1 MKRTPG
7 RESHADYLSR
17 VCSSLPPSGSAKT
30 AVDPTVSDHQIR
42 RRTNLRTRRPGLY
55 PTTAP
60 LTPPESKEPA
70 FPATPRS
77 NPKHPYRRVPRC
89 GAVDVG
95 DAPRARPNCEECC
108 NERLPADRR
117 TVADMGG
124 QRLAVTAECLG
135 SL

>member
-1 MKRTPG
+1 MDVPGAGAGDGCRRGAGMPGTRRYRGVKRTPG

-30 AVDPTVSDHQIR
+30 AVDPSVSDHQIR
-42 RRTNLRTRRPGLY
+42 RRTNPRTRRPGLY

-77 NPKHPYRRVPRC
+77 NPKHNVTSPSAIK
-89 GAVDVG
+89 G
-95 DAPRARPNCEECC
+95 
-108 NERLPADRR
+108 RLPLPGLR
-117 TVADMGG
+117 
-124 QRLAVTAECLG
+124 
-135 SL
+135 